1 MKKILLR
8 IVAVLAA
15 LIILFAATAAILF
28 ANELRS
34 LGSIRKTDEYGAFV
48 MKYYGDYGFDE
59 FLLTGAENDGEIEDF
74 VIGRLLKGM
83 PIDLN
88 ITGAGC
94 TAFVTRNEKGEVL
107 YGRNF
112 DFAYAPSMQVLTD
125 PEDGYSSVST
135 VNLSFAGYGE
145 GDLPSGLDVKS
156 FLTLAA
162 PFLPF
167 DGMNEKGV
175 AIALL
180 AVPEAEAPDIEGRVT
195 LNTTTLIRL
204 VLDKAATTEEAIELM
219 GQYNLYFSGDVDCH
233 YLVADRSGAT
243 AIVEYYQGEVCVTRT
258 EADYQIASNFIA
270 FDNLNIGEGYNE
282 FERYDAVEAAILA
295 NDGML
300 TNQQAID
307 LLAEIGIV
315 DEGVDKLQWSVVY
328 NLTTGEVSWFAH
340 RHTDNVVTSVFPLT
354 AE

>member
-15 LIILFAATAAILF
+15 LIILFAATVAILF

-34 LGSIRKTDEYGAFV
+34 LGSIRKTDEYGAFQ
-48 MKYYGDYGFDE
+48 MSYYGDYGFDE

-180 AVPEAEAPDIEGRVT
+180 AVPEAEATDIEGRVT

-204 VLDKAATTEEAIELM
+204 VLDQAATTEEAIELM
-219 GQYNLYFSGDVDCH
+219 KQYNLYFSGDVDCH

-300 TNQQAID
+300 TKDKAID